1 MISAVKGSPLE
12 RTKHR
17 TIAEC
22 LSRLDRFQR
31 QATNSSS
38 ANTKWAPITFNL
50 VRSTF
55 GVCRFPSSHALSLS
69 LSLSLSLLETSTH
82 TS

>member
-55 GVCRFPSSHALSLS
+55 GVCRFPSSQT